1 MNRFD
6 AIIVGAGPAGIFA
19 ALELLKHEPKAR
31 IAILE
36 RGRLVKDRACPK
48 SRTIK
53 CVHCKPCG
61 ITTGVGG
68 AGTFSDGKLSLSPEV
83 GGRMTDY
90 IGESNTKELIEYV
103 DNVYLEHG
111 GNKTVYYDEDFA
123 QKVDIQARSYGLKL
137 IKCPIRHLGTENSA
151 RIMDELYRKIASHPN
166 IFFKTNTFV
175 KHLDVLQGEVKG
187 VLLEK
192 ATEIDNHRFANLYS
206 ENVIVAVGRSGS
218 NWLYEECKRQSV
230 KLKNNEIDIGVRI
243 ELPRYI
249 TDNITDKL
257 YEFKL
262 IHYSNTFED
271 KVRTFCMNPGGFVSQ
286 ENYDDGL
293 ALVNGHCYDKVKSDN
308 TNFALLVSSQYHE
321 PFDDPISYGKYIAK
335 LANMLTGGG
344 IMVQRLEDIKK
355 GRKTTYERL
364 KRAYLTPTL
373 KDAVPGDLCSVLPYR
388 HMMAILE
395 TLEVM
400 DNICPGIY
408 GKDTLLYG
416 IEAKFYSS
424 RVEVDKNLQSQI
436 KGLYF
441 VGDGAGITR
450 GVIQASISGVVAA
463 RSIIGKQIS
472 TK

>member
-1 MNRFD
+1 M
-6 AIIVGAGPAGIFA
+6 
-19 ALELLKHEPKAR
+19 
-31 IAILE
+31 
-36 RGRLVKDRACPK
+36 
-48 SRTIK
+48 
-53 CVHCKPCG
+53 
-61 ITTGVGG
+61 
-68 AGTFSDGKLSLSPEV
+68 
-83 GGRMTDY
+83 
-90 IGESNTKELIEYV
+90 
-103 DNVYLEHG
+103 
-111 GNKTVYYDEDFA
+111 
-123 QKVDIQARSYGLKL
+123 
-137 IKCPIRHLGTENSA
+137 
-151 RIMDELYRKIASHPN
+151 
-166 IFFKTNTFV
+166 
-175 KHLDVLQGEVKG
+175 
-187 VLLEK
+187 
-192 ATEIDNHRFANLYS
+192 
-206 ENVIVAVGRSGS
+206 
-218 NWLYEECKRQSV
+218 
-230 KLKNNEIDIGVRI
+230 
-243 ELPRYI
+243 
-249 TDNITDKL
+249 
-257 YEFKL
+257 
-262 IHYSNTFED
+262 
-271 KVRTFCMNPGGFVSQ
+271 
-286 ENYDDGL
+286 
-293 ALVNGHCYDKVKSDN
+293 KSDN